1 MSKPYSMD
9 LRERVVAA
17 VETGGMS
24 RRQAA
29 AHFGV
34 SYSAAIAWVDRLRTT
49 RPGSRKQA
57 NNSDLQRSTANFS
70 GKESGCETYQRVGS
84 SRDGE
89 NGGNREFRHLNNTR
103 RAHGLNRAL

>member
-34 SYSAAIAWVDRLRTT
+34 SYSAAIAWVDRLRKT
-49 RPGSRKQA
+49 GSLEPSQIGGYKPRTISGA
-57 NNSDLQRSTANFS
+57 HHDGWCSAAGRRILPCAALSASWRSA
-70 GKESGCETYQRVGS
+70 V
-84 SRDGE
+84 
-89 NGGNREFRHLNNTR
+89 
-103 RAHGLNRAL
+103 